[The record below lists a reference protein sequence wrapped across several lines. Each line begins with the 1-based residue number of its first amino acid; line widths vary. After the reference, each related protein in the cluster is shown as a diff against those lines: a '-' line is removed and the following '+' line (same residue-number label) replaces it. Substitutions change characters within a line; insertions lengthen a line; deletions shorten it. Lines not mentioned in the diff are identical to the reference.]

1 MMQLSLYKLWRQR
14 DFGTQTCEGRGEL
27 RSSNEKATKA
37 SDALKAVHEQPESHT
52 PKSNKKGKRASKQ
65 RFTVV
70 TFGDFSPTN
79 YLWFYLSYCSVEP
92 FAVEATL
99 IEIGVGSRPV
109 RRLMLVWSCKLCD
122 TVFGCYH

>member
-14 DFGTQTCEGRGEL
+14 DFGRSACKL
-27 RSSNEKATKA
+27 RHVKGGGSYGLQMRKPPKH
-37 SDALKAVHEQPESHT
+37 LKAVHEQPESHT

-65 RFTVV
+65 RFTV
-70 TFGDFSPTN
+70 GDFSPTN

>member
-70 TFGDFSPTN
+70 
-79 YLWFYLSYCSVEP
+79 EP